1 MNRLHMPSTSHT
13 VVLAQLYDLERA
25 LVQSGKSH
33 GITADELGLTDAALL
48 PDHQSETLPAAAVL
62 ERLWWEGPSEYPF
75 VYASFRLQPDDDE
88 EDDKDADVD
97 ELLTN
102 LHTAALQALSHR
114 LKLHQS
120 WGF

>member
-25 LVQSGKSH
+25 VLQSAKSH

-48 PDHQSETLPAAAVL
+48 PDHQSEKLPAAALL

-75 VYASFRLQPDDDE
+75 VYASFRLQSE
-88 EDDKDADVD
+88 EGEV
-97 ELLTN
+97 EVLTS
-102 LHTAALQALSHR
+102 LHTAALQAISHL
-114 LKLHQS
+114 LKLRQS